1 MRGRIRHVPALARG
15 RRGRLG
21 LRAGLGLVATT
32 ASGELIWSLLHAPAW
47 LAGVSVTQA
56 VALGAVLAVLGRT
69 FRRVRV
75 SRERAA
81 HARTVVRAYV
91 PAPLA
96 ESVLDA
102 DRARHVAV
110 HRRML
115 SVLFADLQGFAELTE
130 TTEPGALTRALDAYF
145 TATAEAVGGHGG
157 TIHKYLGDGVMVL
170 FGLEPALGECE
181 QALRAVL
188 TGLAI
193 QSAIGRLRPPGD
205 AGAAAAVPLVVRVG
219 VATGMVSVGSIG
231 PEARRDFTAIGP
243 AVNLAA
249 RLQGHCSPGSILLD
263 HRTWRLV
270 RDDVRCVPRGDIRVK
285 GFARALS
292 VYEPAPSPTRMP

>member
-1 MRGRIRHVPALARG
+1 MRGRIRHVPAVARG

-32 ASGELIWSLLHAPAW
+32 ACGELIWSLLHAPAW

-69 FRRVRV
+69 FRRMRI

-81 HARTVVRAYV
+81 RAQAVVRAYV

-102 DRARHVAV
+102 DRARHIAV

-130 TTEPGALTRALDAYF
+130 TTEPDALTRALEAYF

-170 FGLEPALGECE
+170 FGLEPAPGECE
-181 QALRAVL
+181 QARRAVL

-193 QSAIGRLRPPGD
+193 QSAIRRLRPPGE
-205 AGAAAAVPLVVRVG
+205 AGAAPVPLVVRVG

-231 PEARRDFTAIGP
+231 PAARRDFTAIGP

-249 RLQGHCSPGSILLD
+249 RLQGHCPPGSILLD
-263 HRTWRLV
+263 QRTWRLV
-270 RDDVRCVPRGDIRVK
+270 RDAVRCVPRGDIRVK

-292 VYEPAPSPTRMP
+292 VYEPAASPTRMP